1 MRLPTDIPRAPY
13 PQFSGPSTLVSFR
26 LLCVV
31 IIEAYQ
37 GSNIAL
43 FVTLNVASADL
54 NRVTFRSK
62 KKLAPVRS
70 T

>member
-37 GSNIAL
+37 ARI
-43 FVTLNVASADL
+43 
-54 NRVTFRSK
+54 
-62 KKLAPVRS
+62 
-70 T
+70 